1 VPVEKDA
8 DVAYIPDTNQVSL
21 CAGGDYTLGGVGPER
36 MRALLA
42 DTNADDDRDEAITVS
57 PSSIERYSRCPFS
70 FAMDRAIGLKEL
82 RRREIDSR
90 GIGDVYHEALM
101 RFGRRMSA
109 DGAPAEEGSAWQT
122 VTRENTDQLADEIF
136 AEIGAAEVPP
146 SYAALFDE
154 GDAVAAYR
162 RTRILSIVKDVCWV
176 LALRARDGGAE
187 AMMFE
192 TAFREGKALP
202 AIEVAVPD
210 AEEPVRVAGRID
222 RLDIQ
227 PEGRASVIDYK
238 SGSDRFD
245 RRDVYGGWQ
254 LQLMIYL
261 RAAAAKYEPE
271 GASYFRIFEPHIDIS
286 EGGSAYTDEAIK
298 EAVLNEYRADGVT
311 DALPDSEF
319 AALRTAAE
327 EALKEAASG
336 IAAGAV
342 PAHPKTKA
350 GGSETA
356 CTYCSYLGICNFTE

>member
-1 VPVEKDA
+1 
-8 DVAYIPDTNQVSL
+8 VS
-21 CAGGDYTLGGVGPER
+21 
-36 MRALLA
+36 
-42 DTNADDDRDEAITVS
+42 
-57 PSSIERYSRCPFS
+57 
-70 FAMDRAIGLKEL
+70 
-82 RRREIDSR
+82 
-90 GIGDVYHEALM
+90 
-101 RFGRRMSA
+101 
-109 DGAPAEEGSAWQT
+109 
-122 VTRENTDQLADEIF
+122 
-136 AEIGAAEVPP
+136 P

-162 RTRILSIVKDVCWV
+162 RTRILSIVKDVCWA

-202 AIEVAVPD
+202 PIEIAVPT

-222 RLDIQ
+222 RLDVL
-227 PEGRASVIDYK
+227 PGDRASVIDYK
-238 SGSDRFD
+238 SGSDHFD

-261 RAAAAKYEPE
+261 RAAAAKYEPA

-286 EGGSAYTDEAIK
+286 EGGAAYTAERIE
-298 EAVLNEYRADGVT
+298 EAVLNEYRADGIVLQSDT
-311 DALPDSEF
+311 SGTSDASNTNGTSDTSIPNATNDMSNSADDTGSAADIDKPRKATKGERKLPPSEF
-319 AALRTAAE
+319 AALRAAAE
-327 EALKEAASG
+327 EALKEAAAG

-356 CTYCSYLGICNFTE
+356 CTYCSYLGICNLTE